1 MSFKHLINRVANV
14 LYVNFRY
21 SAYLKF
27 QFKPN
32 NDIRLCREKKLKTI
46 LKIAVNKVPF
56 YKPYKSEI
64 DFNNFSLKEL
74 NKLPIV
80 EKQDIQ
86 NDINRFLRE
95 DVNPSKLRW
104 KATSGSSGK
113 PFQVP
118 KSYFSDAIE
127 VLLGYRAW
135 SMGRFLYK
143 LREPAIVLRSFSPK
157 ENEPIY
163 RRDRVRNFWYI
174 SPYHINENYLE
185 EFLNIFKKSK
195 AKILKGYPSSI
206 YILTLL
212 LKKHKVDKPKIQ
224 TIITSS
230 ESMLSKYRNEIENY
244 WNCDVLDWYGQNE
257 RTVTVQQCQYGNYH
271 NNDEYGICEV
281 DEENNIIATSL
292 NNDIMPLLRYKTNDK
307 AIPLDDVERQ
317 SLCKCGRSLSIPF
330 RGIEGRSDDIIYKEG
345 KHPIPPINIYNL
357 MEKFQEVK
365 QFYILQESDLSVK
378 MIVTES
384 KPISSESLSRLKT
397 GIRQR
402 IGNLP
407 LEVDVV
413 KEIKRN
419 KKTDK
424 IKIIESRVN

>member
-1 MSFKHLINRVANV
+1 MNPEKLQSLVTELFEEVRTWREHMHRNPEPSFQEKNTMLFVSEILSSYGIEHETNVAETGV
-14 LYVNFRY
+14 V
-21 SAYLKF
+21 AWIGADHHTK
-27 QFKPN
+27 
-32 NDIRLCREKKLKTI
+32 NDVCIGLRSDLDALPIQEEND
-46 LKIAVNKVPF
+46 V
-56 YKPYKSEI
+56 PYKSEI

-212 LKKHKVDKPKIQ
+212 H
-224 TIITSS
+224 
-230 ESMLSKYRNEIENY
+230 
-244 WNCDVLDWYGQNE
+244 
-257 RTVTVQQCQYGNYH
+257 
-271 NNDEYGICEV
+271 
-281 DEENNIIATSL
+281 
-292 NNDIMPLLRYKTNDK
+292 
-307 AIPLDDVERQ
+307 
-317 SLCKCGRSLSIPF
+317 
-330 RGIEGRSDDIIYKEG
+330 
-345 KHPIPPINIYNL
+345 
-357 MEKFQEVK
+357 
-365 QFYILQESDLSVK
+365 
-378 MIVTES
+378 
-384 KPISSESLSRLKT
+384 
-397 GIRQR
+397 
-402 IGNLP
+402 
-407 LEVDVV
+407 
-413 KEIKRN
+413 
-419 KKTDK
+419 
-424 IKIIESRVN
+424 

>member
-185 EFLNIFKKSK
+185 EFLNIFKKF
-195 AKILKGYPSSI
+195 ILNRKS
-206 YILTLL
+206 
-212 LKKHKVDKPKIQ
+212 
-224 TIITSS
+224 
-230 ESMLSKYRNEIENY
+230 
-244 WNCDVLDWYGQNE
+244 
-257 RTVTVQQCQYGNYH
+257 
-271 NNDEYGICEV
+271 
-281 DEENNIIATSL
+281 
-292 NNDIMPLLRYKTNDK
+292 
-307 AIPLDDVERQ
+307 
-317 SLCKCGRSLSIPF
+317 PF
-330 RGIEGRSDDIIYKEG
+330 RVHGY
-345 KHPIPPINIYNL
+345 
-357 MEKFQEVK
+357 
-365 QFYILQESDLSVK
+365 
-378 MIVTES
+378 
-384 KPISSESLSRLKT
+384 
-397 GIRQR
+397 
-402 IGNLP
+402 
-407 LEVDVV
+407 
-413 KEIKRN
+413 
-419 KKTDK
+419 
-424 IKIIESRVN
+424 